1 MFPARMHTWRV
12 LRWAM
17 PDYNPRRRIQCVA
30 VAILAVSLLLLG
42 RLFDLQIIR
51 WEYYQGRAEARVLG
65 AVEPDFF
72 RGSISFHEE
81 GGISASAATMANG
94 YTLGINPSTL
104 GDPVAT
110 YEALNSIVALD
121 PDDFLKKALKTND
134 PYERVKE
141 RLTESE
147 VRAIKKLGLSGI
159 EIATARWRT
168 YPGGER
174 AAHVLGF
181 VGYQGDT
188 LAGRYGLER
197 YYNDILERN
206 TEGMAQNFFVQVFSE
221 LGGLLTSQKIKQEAD
236 LILTIESRVQGE
248 LEKELRSTRD
258 TWNASAAGGI
268 VIDPKTGE
276 ILAMAATPSF
286 DPGFYGKENDVSVFT
301 NPLVENVYE
310 MGSIMKPLTLAAAID
325 AGAITEHTTYDDK
338 GYVIVGDKKIE
349 NFDKKG
355 RGVVPMQEVLNNS
368 LNTGAVFAMQE
379 LGREKFREYMFNY
392 GLGERTRVDLP
403 DEALGLVKN
412 LESSRDIEYATASF
426 GQGIAVTPIA
436 MVRAL
441 GALANGGYLIRP
453 HVVGIFDYRGFPRRE
468 VKIEEQRKVL
478 AEATTETITRMLV
491 KTVDE
496 ALVSGAA
503 KMLHYSIAAKTGTA
517 QIPHPT
523 GGYYDDRYL
532 HSFFGYYPAYEPR
545 FLVFL
550 FLTEP
555 KEVRY
560 ASQTLTEPF
569 MRLASFLLSY
579 YEVPPDR

>member
-1 MFPARMHTWRV
+1 MR
-12 LRWAM
+12 
-17 PDYNPRRRIQCVA
+17 DYNGRRRIQFVA
-30 VAILAVSLLLLG
+30 LAILATSLLLLG

-72 RGSISFHEE
+72 RGSISFREKS
-81 GGISASAATMANG
+81 GTSPSAGITASG
-94 YTLGINPSTL
+94 YTLGINPSKL

-110 YEALNSIVALD
+110 YEALNSVVAIS
-121 PDDFLKKALKTND
+121 PDDFLKKAMKADD
-134 PYERVKE
+134 PYERIKD
-141 RLTESE
+141 RLTEDE
-147 VRAIKKLGLSGI
+147 VRSIKKLGLLGI
-159 EIATARWRT
+159 EIASARWRT
-168 YPGGER
+168 YPGGKR

-181 VGYQGDT
+181 VGYQGDE

-206 TEGMAQNFFVQVFSE
+206 IEGMAQNFFVQVFSE
-221 LGGLLTSQKIKQEAD
+221 LGGLLTSQKTKQEAD
-236 LILTIESRVQGE
+236 LVLTIESRVQGE
-248 LEKELRSTRD
+248 LEKELASVRD
-258 TWNASAAGGI
+258 KWNASAAGGI

-276 ILAMAATPSF
+276 ILAMAADPSF
-286 DPGFYGKENDVSVFT
+286 DPGLYGEENDVSVFT

-310 MGSIMKPLTLAAAID
+310 MGSIMKPLTIAAAID
-325 AGAITEHTTYDDK
+325 AGAITEDTTYDDK
-338 GYVIVGDKKIE
+338 GFVVVGDKRIE

-403 DEALGLVKN
+403 DEAVGLMDN

-453 HVVGIFDYRGFPRRE
+453 HVVGAFDYRGFPRRE

-478 AEATTETITRMLV
+478 SEATTEIVTRMLV
-491 KTVDE
+491 ETVDK
-496 ALVSGAA
+496 ALVGGGA

-517 QIPHPT
+517 QIPNPT

-550 FLTEP
+550 FLNEP

-560 ASQTLTEPF
+560 SSQTLTDPF
-569 MRLASFLLSY
+569 MRMASFLLSY